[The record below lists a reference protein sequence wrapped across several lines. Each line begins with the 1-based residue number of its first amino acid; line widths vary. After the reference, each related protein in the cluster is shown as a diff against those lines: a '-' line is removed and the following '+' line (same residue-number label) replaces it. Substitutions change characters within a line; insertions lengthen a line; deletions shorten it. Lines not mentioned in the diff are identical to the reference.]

1 MFLVTNQSNTETF
14 GDFAQA
20 RFPVI
25 CTCFASFPTLATGC
39 SFSRAWHRLLVFL
52 CVSPFASFPALDT
65 SFFFFLA
72 LAACYS
78 FSRFWHRLLIFPCL
92 TPVARFTA
100 LGTGFSFS
108 RAWHRLQV
116 FPPPSPVACL
126 LAVSTGCT
134 FLLRILIGL
143 LRLLWLARS
152 ENFRFGVTKVANFLK
167 ANRIVPVTSLPESW
181 KHLPSFQRRRPYS
194 GVSLETAWT
203 RRVLTPA
210 IEIKF
215 EVRRHSFCSVHWSPW
230 EGHRVSSDFPLLRV
244 WKVKGVSSSLWNVM
258 C

>member
-1 MFLVTNQSNTETF
+1 MHMLRFFPHTCYWLLV
-14 GDFAQA
+14 
-20 RFPVI
+20 FPRL
-25 CTCFASFPTLATGC
+25 ASIASVPVRVTVC
-39 SFSRAWHRLLVFL
+39 KFSRAWHQLLFFSCTCRLLLVFPL
-52 CVSPFASFPALDT
+52 LTSIANFPVLDT
-65 SFFFFLA
+65 S
-72 LAACYS
+72 CS
-78 FSRFWHRLLIFPCL
+78 FY
-92 TPVARFTA
+92 
-100 LGTGFSFS
+100 G
-108 RAWHRLQV
+108 AWHRILL
-116 FPPPSPVACL
+116 FPRLASIASFSAPVTACL